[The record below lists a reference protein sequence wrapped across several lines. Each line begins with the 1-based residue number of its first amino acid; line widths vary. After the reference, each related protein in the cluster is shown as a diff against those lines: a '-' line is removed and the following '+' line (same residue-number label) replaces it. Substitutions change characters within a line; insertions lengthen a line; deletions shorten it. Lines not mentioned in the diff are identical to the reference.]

1 MLFLNPAY
9 LASFL
14 FGFRIS
20 ALFMDELEAVATV

>member
-9 LASFL
+9 LASL